1 MPCSVINGGFYLLE
15 RNMVVAL
22 KELSIRG
29 DFRTT
34 VEYLI
39 KLLETE
45 SFQSNEID
53 TGWLDHLIAEKVQV
67 GEIGPY
73 HLLVT
78 FCGGIPTPLLS
89 PLQAEKPDTMLGVVC
104 GALNVADAAFRTC
117 MTDFLHSLERCRVGA
132 AHVGWWDLMAVGTG
146 DAGRAC
152 PATGSWHGSCKH
164 RDLSSAL
171 PWPCS
176 FPLLLCK
183 FGGGVSVQQCLRVLK
198 AQHILPSPHCFICR
212 EEQCFM

>member
-1 MPCSVINGGFYLLE
+1 M
-15 RNMVVAL
+15 VAL

-67 GEIGPY
+67 GEMGPY
-73 HLLVT
+73 HLWVT
-78 FCGGIPTPLLS
+78 FCGKIPSPLSS

-132 AHVGWWDLMAVGTG
+132 AHVGWWDLISAGAG
-146 DAGRAC
+146 D
-152 PATGSWHGSCKH
+152 TGSATVVLLEAGVAPASTETCVLLCLGHPLSLFCFAN
-164 RDLSSAL
+164 LEVVSQCSSASGLDVL
-171 PWPCS
+171 PVALSVEKRNVSRSCESGISGKAAQLNAACS
-176 FPLLLCK
+176 
-183 FGGGVSVQQCLRVLK
+183 
-198 AQHILPSPHCFICR
+198 
-212 EEQCFM
+212 